1 MIDEDPQCFLKILDR
16 LRMRARLA
24 PGEPMPPLAVAADKQ
39 EQFSKVVTLYFP
51 GQEAFIYGEEP
62 PPQLAGGRAA
72 AQAGREFVF
81 EGVDNSVKDH
91 GKFDQ
96 AGVLNHIGTA
106 GGTREWANP
115 CASGDVAVAWSSK
128 AGGTE
133 EENFVSKWDWKAEL
147 SYTEDQPN
155 SWMRVDLGATRSLA
169 VSHYALRHRGLGG
182 YGLRSWELQGAIAP
196 DGPWTTLRRH
206 DNDASIEAQAG
217 FVAAW
222 AVEGAAPFRF
232 FRIHQHGPNSSGHQY
247 LMCAGIELY
256 GLLTED

>member
-1 MIDEDPQCFLKILDR
+1 MQAE
-16 LRMRARLA
+16 
-24 PGEPMPPLAVAADKQ
+24 
-39 EQFSKVVTLYFP
+39 
-51 GQEAFIYGEEP
+51 
-62 PPQLAGGRAA
+62 LAGGGAA
-72 AQAGREFVF
+72 AQAGRQFVF
-81 EGVDNSVKDH
+81 EGVDNSVRGH

-106 GGTREWANP
+106 GGTRAWANP

-128 AGGTE
+128 YRGSE
-133 EENFVSKWDWKAEL
+133 EYFVSKWDWKAGGN
-147 SYTEDQPN
+147 SCTDDYSN

-169 VSHYALRHRGLGG
+169 VSHYAFRN
-182 YGLRSWELQGAIAP
+182 YSSNYALRSWELQGANVA

-206 DNDASIEAQAG
+206 DDDASIQAKAG

-232 FRIHQHGPNSSGHQY
+232 FRVHQHGPNSNGHQH
-247 LMCAGIELY
+247 LLCAGIELY